1 MDQAKIEL
9 DRGGDDLFL
18 KVPIG
23 TQVFEE
29 DNKTLI
35 YDFKKEGD
43 EFVVANGG
51 KGGTWKY
58 KIQKFY

>member
-1 MDQAKIEL
+1 MQNGARKKIEL
-9 DRGGDDLFL
+9 EKGGENLIL

-35 YDFKKEGD
+35 YDFKNETE

-51 KGGTWKY
+51 KRWT
-58 KIQKFY
+58 

>member
-1 MDQAKIEL
+1 MDLGQNRTGR
-9 DRGGDDLFL
+9 RGEDLFL

-43 EFVVANGG
+43 EFIVANGG
-51 KGGTWKY
+51 KGWTRKY
-58 KIQKFY
+58 

>member
-1 MDQAKIEL
+1 MDGAGKNRTG
-9 DRGGDDLFL
+9 RGGDNLIL

-35 YDFKKEGD
+35 YDFKNEKE

-51 KGGTWKY
+51 KGGTWKH
-58 KIQKFY
+58 